1 VVETFRL
8 VRDAACDFL
17 DVAGDVSQFHA
28 EAADAVGE
36 LIDQPFGKR
45 SVGASVQYCKLY
57 DGHVLRVLQSEP
69 FAGSPRHSHSNIDL
83 RR

>member
-1 VVETFRL
+1 MEPFRL
-8 VRDAACDFL
+8 VRDAVGDFL
-17 DVAGDVSQFHA
+17 DVAGDVSEFHA

-45 SVGASVQYCKLY
+45 SVGAGVQYCKLY